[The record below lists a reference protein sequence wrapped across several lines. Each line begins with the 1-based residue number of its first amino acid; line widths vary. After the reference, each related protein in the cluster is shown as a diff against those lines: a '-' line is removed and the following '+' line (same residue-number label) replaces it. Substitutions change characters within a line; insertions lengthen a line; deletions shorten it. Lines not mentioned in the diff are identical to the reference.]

1 MLCRESP
8 LACITADS
16 RQTSGKTE
24 CHGREAQS
32 KCLIEG
38 HRAFRDPTP
47 SQRPLAQGGSV
58 THRATLYNFLIITDV
73 NQKETFLG
81 PLGYFGQEPR
91 RKKMTFKNA

>member
-32 KCLIEG
+32 KCLVEG

-47 SQRPLAQGGSV
+47 
-58 THRATLYNFLIITDV
+58 HRDPWPGEGL
-73 NQKETFLG
+73 
-81 PLGYFGQEPR
+81 
-91 RKKMTFKNA
+91 